1 MRSEFFGTQI
11 GNLQFTIYNA
21 PMIGRSL
28 IIFSFVSIIIS
39 ATAYFFALK
48 KKSNEHLQLA
58 RISFHGSAISV
69 ILGSF
74 LLLYFI
80 LTHQFQY
87 SYVWNY
93 SSTDLP
99 LHLLLS
105 TFYAGQE
112 GSFMLWALYTTIIG
126 IVLLGY
132 SSKKGWEVEVMF
144 VFNLVLGFLLLML
157 VVKNPFAY
165 IWDTFPEDLIHTGAL
180 PQSEGNVVWLDEAQG
195 IWAQFP
201 TEGKGLNPL
210 LQNYWM
216 AIHPQILFSGF
227 SSMSVPYIFA
237 VAALLRKEYQTWIP
251 VAKPWIVF
259 GTGILG
265 LGIILGGFWAY
276 ETLGWGGYW
285 GWDPVENSSL
295 VPWLIGLASVHTM
308 MSQRKMGSFV
318 RTNFVLSILCFVL
331 VLYSTFLTRSG
342 VLGDTSV
349 HSFVDP
355 GMWAYWILLSVLVSF
370 ALLGFGLLLVR
381 NSAMPKIPVEHSFL
395 SREFAI
401 FLGATLLSFTALF
414 ILVGTSSPIITTI
427 LSGKTSA
434 IDISYYAKTSLPF
447 GIGIAFLMGFGQL
460 LWWRNSQSSSL
471 LKSLLAPM
479 VFAFI
484 FSVVL
489 FFAGM
494 NDALIILFIFFSAF
508 ALAVN
513 VIVGYRIIKGSPKYS
528 GGTVAH
534 IGMALMFIGFV
545 TSSRYDDKQTVSL
558 EEGKTLSVLNHYQLT
573 FLGYQPMEQEKYSF
587 NIRVEKDGVA
597 EIVSPVMYFSK
608 FTNGLMRIPDILNQ
622 VTQDFYIAP
631 VSLETPE
638 RTSKG
643 EILTFKKGEMKKFD
657 GMNVTF
663 VDYDF
668 SDEEKGK
675 MVTQAREVQIGAD
688 FVVEKN
694 GVKENIKP
702 LFTMENGE
710 VQYLPAKLSS
720 GYVFTISKITPDKE
734 NTENSSVEISI
745 AHSQGISETPKKDT
759 LIIEASVKPY
769 INLVWLGTIIMVLG
783 FFVTVV
789 RRLDEARKKE

>member
-1 MRSEFFGTQI
+1 
-11 GNLQFTIYNA
+11 LHLAIYTF
-21 PMIGRSL
+21 PMLGRSL
-28 IIFSFVSIIIS
+28 IIFSFISILIS
-39 ATAYFFALK
+39 ATAYFISFR
-48 KKSNEHLQLA
+48 KKSDEHLQLA

-69 ILGSF
+69 LVSSF

-87 SYVWNY
+87 AYVWNY

-99 LHLLLS
+99 LHLLIS

-112 GSFMLWALYTTIIG
+112 GSFMLWTLYTTIIG

-132 SSKKGWEVEVMF
+132 SSRKGWEVEVML
-144 VFNLVLGFLLLML
+144 VFNLILGFLLLML

-165 IWDTFPEDLIHTGAL
+165 IWDAFPEDLIHTGTL
-180 PQSEGNVVWLDEAQG
+180 PQTGGNFVWLDEVKG
-195 IWAQFP
+195 IWAQYP

-216 AIHPQILFSGF
+216 AIHPQILFFGF

-237 VAALLRKEYQTWIP
+237 VAALLRKEYQAWIS
-251 VAKPWIVF
+251 VAKPWTVF

-265 LGIILGGFWAY
+265 LGIILGGYWAY

-295 VPWLIGLASVHTM
+295 VPWLVGLASVHTM

-355 GMWAYWILLSVLVSF
+355 GMWAYWILLSVLTLF
-370 ALLGFGLLLVR
+370 ALLGFGLLFLR
-381 NSAMPKIPVEHSFL
+381 NKEMPKIPVEHSFL

-447 GIGIAFLMGFGQL
+447 GIGIALLMGFGQL
-460 LWWRNSQSSSL
+460 LWWRNSQTSSL
-471 LKSLLAPM
+471 LKSLFAPSFVAL
-479 VFAFI
+479 VFTVAMI
-484 FSVVL
+484 VV
-489 FFAGM
+489 GV
-494 NDALIILFIFFSAF
+494 NDALILLFLFFSAF

-513 VIVGYRIIKGSPKYS
+513 IIVGFRIIKGNPKYS
-528 GGTVAH
+528 GGAVAH

-545 TSSRYDDKQTVSL
+545 ASSRYDDKQTVSL
-558 EEGKTLSVLNHYQLT
+558 EEGKTLSVLNNYQLT
-573 FLGYQPMEQEKYSF
+573 YLGYQLMEQEQYSF
-587 NIRVEKDGVA
+587 DIRVEKDGNT

-622 VTQDFYIAP
+622 VMQDFYIAP

-638 RTSKG
+638 SKSKE
-643 EILTFKKGEMKKFD
+643 EIHSFKKGEMKTID
-657 GMNVTF
+657 GMKITF

-675 MVTQAREVQIGAD
+675 MVTKSREVQIGAD
-688 FVVEKN
+688 FLVEMN
-694 GVKENIKP
+694 GIIEHIKP
-702 LFTMENGE
+702 LFQMVNGE
-710 VQYLPAKLSS
+710 TKFIPANHSS
-720 GYVFTISKITPDKE
+720 GHRFTIRKMIPDKE
-734 NTENSSVEISI
+734 NKENSSIEISI
-745 AHSQGISETPKKDT
+745 AHTDSESNTPQKDV

-769 INLVWLGTIIMVLG
+769 INLVWLGTIMMMFG
-783 FFVTVV
+783 FLISVV
-789 RRLDEARKKE
+789 RRLEEARS